1 MARNA
6 RDTPKGYNRHSHWLH
21 PPDSLTTVPPQ
32 LVYSC
37 YIHGSFTAISSVC
50 LPQKRPSPD
59 YHDRIDAAYN
69 TIFSHEP
76 SIAFA

>member
-1 MARNA
+1 MQCERYPERGIIAIA
-6 RDTPKGYNRHSHWLH
+6 IGDTLQTRLPL
-21 PPDSLTTVPPQ
+21 LPPQ